1 MAEID
6 SSIYFQQQPL
16 DIMGSIQKGMSL
28 SQMAKDAKLRDQQI
42 AEQEGLKNAYAQGI
56 KQGPDGKQYLD
67 REATLSALAQV
78 NPMKAYEQQ
87 KQFEAEDFQKQKTN
101 IESNLQKLDLG
112 NRLLSNVSDQESFD
126 QAMETGRKF
135 GIDTSAFGK
144 YYDPNL
150 VKRYQAM
157 GMSAKERL
165 ENEFKKMDYGLK
177 QEDRLLKQKDLEIKE
192 RDLGL
197 KRLAKSEK
205 ENEMSVSQAKQKG
218 LYDLGVLAEAQYKAA
233 VSDPKQYNPTN
244 PGQWIDNSQW
254 APNWAKNDRAL
265 EAQTAQKNWVEAFLR
280 DASGAA
286 IPPSERMAYAQD
298 FFPQPGDT
306 PAVIANKAALRK
318 QKMEN
323 ARFAS
328 GSKSPEQEK
337 TKEWG
342 GSVYKLIGDEW
353 VKQ

>member
-1 MAEID
+1 
-6 SSIYFQQQPL
+6 
-16 DIMGSIQKGMSL
+16 
-28 SQMAKDAKLRDQQI
+28 
-42 AEQEGLKNAYAQGI
+42 
-56 KQGPDGKQYLD
+56 
-67 REATLSALAQV
+67 
-78 NPMKAYEQQ
+78 
-87 KQFEAEDFQKQKTN
+87 
-101 IESNLQKLDLG
+101 
-112 NRLLSNVSDQESFD
+112 
-126 QAMETGRKF
+126 
-135 GIDTSAFGK
+135 
-144 YYDPNL
+144 
-150 VKRYQAM
+150 M

-205 ENEMSVSQAKQKG
+205 ENEMSVAQAKQKG
-218 LYDLGVLAEAQYKAA
+218 LYDLGVIAEAQYKAA
-233 VSDPKQYNPTN
+233 VADPKKYNPTN
-244 PGQWIDNSQW
+244 IGQWIDNSQW
-254 APNWAKNDRAL
+254 APNAIKNEKAI

-306 PAVIANKAALRK
+306 KTVISNKEALRK

-328 GSKSPEQEK
+328 GAKASEQEN

-342 GSVYKLIGDEW
+342 GSIYKRIGNEW

>member
-1 MAEID
+1 MAGVD
-6 SSIYFQQQPL
+6 HTIYFQQKPL
-16 DIMGSIQKGMSL
+16 DIMGNIQKGMTL
-28 SQMAKDAKLRDQQI
+28 SEMAKDAKLREQAI
-42 AEQEGLKNAYAQGI
+42 AEQEGLKNAYAKGV

-78 NPMKAYEQQ
+78 NPVKAYEQQ
-87 KQFEAEDFQKQKTN
+87 KQFEVEDFQKQKTN
-101 IESNLQKLDLG
+101 LESSLQKIDLS
-112 NRLLSNVSDQESFD
+112 NRLLSGVKDQASFD
-126 QAMETGRKF
+126 QALETGRKF

-157 GMSAKERL
+157 GMSAKEKL
-165 ENEFKKMDYGLK
+165 DNEYKKMDFGLK
-177 QEDRLLKQKDLEIKE
+177 QQDRELKQKDLEIKE

-205 ENEMSVSQAKQKG
+205 ENEMSVAQAKQKG

-328 GSKSPEQEK
+328 GAKAPEQTSIK
-337 TKEWG
+337 KWG
-342 GSVYKLIGDEW
+342 NDTYKLIGDEW